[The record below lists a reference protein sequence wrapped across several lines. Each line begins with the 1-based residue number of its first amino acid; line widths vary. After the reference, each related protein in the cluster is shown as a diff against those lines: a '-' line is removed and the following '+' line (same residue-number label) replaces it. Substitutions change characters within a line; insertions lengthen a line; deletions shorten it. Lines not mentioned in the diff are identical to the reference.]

1 MGGAEWGV
9 EVVALPSWVNL
20 SRLSELDG
28 VVVSYQIHQWGVY
41 PPMPKLNPSR
51 TSVV

>member
-1 MGGAEWGV
+1 MGGAEWGSSR
-9 EVVALPSWVNL
+9 VAVLVNL

-28 VVVSYQIHQWGVY
+28 VVVSYQIHQRGVY